1 MFFSFLSSCSEFQCK
16 ILPTY
21 LAILCAQVVSVSPR
35 ASKWIWTTYKQATG
49 KGVNTYTAVTSE
61 PLQTLT
67 RSICTWCLNDL
78 IINEILQQKKPAG
91 DTCNYPSPTLPA
103 RELNSVLP
111 IGVNLSKNV
120 TKIILKFNADVIVH
134 ISMASLTRY
143 CEIR

>member
-1 MFFSFLSSCSEFQCK
+1 MKFCK
-16 ILPTY
+16 
-21 LAILCAQVVSVSPR
+21 
-35 ASKWIWTTYKQATG
+35 
-49 KGVNTYTAVTSE
+49 
-61 PLQTLT
+61 
-67 RSICTWCLNDL
+67 
-78 IINEILQQKKPAG
+78 KKPAG

-103 RELNSVLP
+103 QELNSVLP